1 MLPSLPEIRSGAEM
15 AWRRH
20 EPVMSTDQVLSLIDG
35 SSRGISR
42 NCSMTALAALDE
54 HEASEHEFWRT

>member
-1 MLPSLPEIRSGAEM
+1 M

-20 EPVMSTDQVLSLIDG
+20 LVNCRSSSDEGFVGLEPVMSTDQVLSLIDG
-35 SSRGISR
+35 SSRGVSR

-54 HEASEHEFWRT
+54 PAASDICF